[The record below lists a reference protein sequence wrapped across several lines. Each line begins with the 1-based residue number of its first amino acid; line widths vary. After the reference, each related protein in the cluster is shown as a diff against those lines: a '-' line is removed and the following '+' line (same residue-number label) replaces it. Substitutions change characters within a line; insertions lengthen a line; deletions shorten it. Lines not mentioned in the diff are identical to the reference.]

1 MTPNVQGTE
10 EEIDKLDFTK
20 ILNLRFSTKTL
31 FIVYKGSPQNDRKIF
46 ADLISDKGLTL
57 QRELLKFNNNKQ
69 TNQPPDSRLGKGLRE
84 TEIKTVRYPLA
95 PNSYY
100 QNKQTKQKMTSVG

>member
-10 EEIDKLDFTK
+10 EEIDKLDFMK
-20 ILNLRFSTKTL
+20 ILKLRFSTKTVL
-31 FIVYKGSPQNDRKIF
+31 YKGSPQNDRKIF
-46 ADLISDKGLTL
+46 ADLISDKRLTL

-100 QNKQTKQKMTSVG
+100 QNKQTK